1 MRVGSYIHGAKLLG
15 AGGGGFMF
23 MVCKSP
29 ADTAQV
35 RQMLEKD
42 PPNDRA
48 RFFDYGIN
56 RNGLVV
62 TVC

>member
-1 MRVGSYIHGAKLLG
+1 
-15 AGGGGFMF
+15 

-29 ADTAQV
+29 QDAAAV
-35 RQMLEKD
+35 REMLGAE

-48 RFFDYGIN
+48 RFFEFGIS
-56 RNGLVV
+56 RAGLVV